1 MEEAAN
7 QAPRCA
13 NLWEYCLSTATT
25 SAEWDL
31 SFLVLHPCLSL
42 PCLSSPICPFL
53 WFPSHLSS
61 FWSFY
66 LLAGDHQL
74 SLTLAFINNCP
85 EAVPEPWDSCCAW
98 RRWKPAWAQPQSVL
112 PCSFYTRSHWEIWQP
127 LLHANHICT
136 CMCKGYRQ
144 ASNYLQR
151 GMGIYFCAC
160 GGRWTWAPTGFGRI

>member
-1 MEEAAN
+1 MWILRPIMIIKGGRVGSHNLFFHLFVFVLYKAISLHTVWVNPHIPFKLPAVWGIFKEEAAN
-7 QAPRCA
+7 QAPRRA
-13 NLWEYCLSTATT
+13 NLWEYCLSTATA

-98 RRWKPAWAQPQSVL
+98 RR
-112 PCSFYTRSHWEIWQP
+112 
-127 LLHANHICT
+127 
-136 CMCKGYRQ
+136 
-144 ASNYLQR
+144 
-151 GMGIYFCAC
+151 
-160 GGRWTWAPTGFGRI
+160 